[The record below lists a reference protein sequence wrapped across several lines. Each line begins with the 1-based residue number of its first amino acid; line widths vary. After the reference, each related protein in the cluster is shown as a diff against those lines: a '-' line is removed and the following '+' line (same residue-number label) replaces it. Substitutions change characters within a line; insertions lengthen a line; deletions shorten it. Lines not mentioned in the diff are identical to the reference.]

1 MPGDFDKSKDI
12 VLWERD
18 RVFADDFN
26 ELNVAIIRYDT
37 GKPKVQISRRKYDK
51 KSQEW
56 SFVKLGRMTYEEF
69 SAVARATKEGFSDV
83 AEGKQPSVPF

>member
-1 MPGDFDKSKDI
+1 MAGDFDASKDV

-18 RVFADDFN
+18 RAYSDDYN
-26 ELNVAIIRYDT
+26 ELNVSIVRYDT

-56 SFVKLGRMTYEEF
+56 TFVKLGRMTYEEF
-69 SAVARATKEGFSDV
+69 SAVARATKEGFTDV
-83 AEGKQPSVPF
+83 AEGKTQNVPF